1 MRQDIEFNGT
11 IASDLKLLIKEEISV
26 PSPKQKYE
34 EYEISGK
41 DGDMIVSGGHYDDIQ
56 ITIPFNYAEYDEWGS
71 IYRNAKR
78 WLNAKGSQKL
88 KLSRMDNYFYKVKRA
103 EIGNEKRSVSHAG
116 SFEAV
121 FACDPYTYLESG
133 LMELSAG
140 ELYNAN
146 ELSHPNYMITGNGSC
161 TLTVNGK
168 TMKATVGQNLTI
180 DTDRMIAY
188 RVDGTMMNT
197 SVTGD
202 YEDLYLQ
209 PGENT
214 VSITNGF
221 DVKIIPNWR
230 CL

>member
-11 IASDLKLLIKEEISV
+11 IASDLKLLIQEEISI
-26 PSPKQKYE
+26 PSPKPKYE

-41 DGDMIVSGGHYDDIQ
+41 DGDMIVSDGSYDDIQ
-56 ITIPFNYAEYDEWGS
+56 ITVPFNYTEYNEWGS
-71 IYRNAKR
+71 IYRSAKR

-88 KLSRMDNYFYKVKRA
+88 KLSRMDNYFYKVKKV

-121 FACDPYTYLESG
+121 FTCDPYTYLESG
-133 LMELSAG
+133 LIELSAG
-140 ELYNAN
+140 VLYNTN
-146 ELSHPNYMITGNGSC
+146 ELSHPNYLITGNGSC
-161 TLTVNGK
+161 TLTINGK
-168 TMKATVGQNLTI
+168 AMKATVGQNLTI

-202 YEDLYLQ
+202 YEDMYLQ

-214 VSITNGF
+214 VTITDGF
-221 DVKIIPNWR
+221 ELKIIPNWR